1 MDSLWNKNVLP
12 MDWAICHASLKSIKT
27 KKDADVVISTYQYVE
42 DNFVGHTNWIHG
54 MAIIWGILF
63 SRVAPFICHSKED
76 IDFSDRNNP
85 TLITQD
91 IRNLPWIVPSSTKK
105 GVTDSLPLLTM
116 MVTAIIAYLDDNSPM
131 SKYLV
136 EKNYIQGDTWT
147 NKHGMLYFV

>member
-85 TLITQD
+85 VLYTPPPTPADSGRLHGVHQTPPD
-91 IRNLPWIVPSSTKK
+91 SSICHKK
-105 GVTDSLPLLTM
+105 
-116 MVTAIIAYLDDNSPM
+116 
-131 SKYLV
+131 
-136 EKNYIQGDTWT
+136 
-147 NKHGMLYFV
+147 